1 MAGTALLADDL
12 TGGGF
17 LDDPIAIGCYFVAE
31 VAATAYITITT
42 VDALKDLYSVL
53 LYKAH
58 SQHET
63 KANWDKHSGRRAGK
77 QYNINQNNKK
87 GEKNRTYK
95 TPPNPNK
102 KPKPHKKK

>member
-1 MAGTALLADDL
+1 MKRES
-12 TGGGF
+12 
-17 LDDPIAIGCYFVAE
+17 AE
-31 VAATAYITITT
+31 MITENRPT
-42 VDALKDLYSVL
+42 DS
-53 LYKAH
+53 
-58 SQHET
+58 ET